1 MRCVRCCGL
10 MVRDHFYDL
19 LNDSGYLSIRGW
31 RCVNCG
37 NILDPL
43 ILRNKGYRSPYG
55 VRV

>member
-1 MRCVRCCGL
+1 MRCVRCQGL

-19 LNDSGYLSIRGW
+19 LDDTGLLSIRGW

-43 ILRNKGYRSPYG
+43 ILRNKARCLPYG
-55 VRV
+55 AQV

>member
-1 MRCVRCCGL
+1 

-19 LNDSGYLSIRGW
+19 LDDSGYLSIRGW

-43 ILRNKGYRSPYG
+43 ILRNKARCLPYG
-55 VRV
+55 AQV